1 MPTCSID
8 NGRVALSTQETY
20 MRNYVLGSCLV
31 LSIAAAAP
39 TFAQAQQPDVDA
51 QRLDQRGDRDDN
63 FDWGWLGLLGLAGLM
78 GLKRR
83 DRTDDIRQGHTAAR

>member
-1 MPTCSID
+1 
-8 NGRVALSTQETY
+8 
-20 MRNYVLGSCLV
+20 MRNYLLGPCLA

-39 TFAQAQQPDVDA
+39 TFAQAQQPDTDS
-51 QRLDQRGDRDDN
+51 QRLDQRTDRDD

-83 DRTDDIRQGHTAAR
+83 DRVDDVRQGHAAAR